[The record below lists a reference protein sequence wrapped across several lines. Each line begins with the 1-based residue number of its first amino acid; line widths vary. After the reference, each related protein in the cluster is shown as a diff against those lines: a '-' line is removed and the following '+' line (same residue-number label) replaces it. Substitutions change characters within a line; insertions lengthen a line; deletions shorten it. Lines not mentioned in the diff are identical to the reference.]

1 MYAAMPR
8 DILIVVGDE
17 IIEAPMAWRSRFF
30 EYRAYR
36 PLLKEYFKRGA
47 KWTTAPKPL
56 MSDDLYDQVTILNFN
71 TFMVKRNQSRSLFI
85 RAEKGFGAQSFRNHV
100 LPLTKSLT
108 LCRLHE
114 DQVEAEN
121 KRKV

>member
-56 MSDDLYDQVTILNFN
+56 LSDDLYDQVNILYFN
-71 TFMVKRNQSRSLFI
+71 TFTYPGRFLPGLRYDLELNRS
-85 RAEKGFGAQSFRNHV
+85 
-100 LPLTKSLT
+100 
-108 LCRLHE
+108 
-114 DQVEAEN
+114 
-121 KRKV
+121 

>member
-47 KWTTAPKPL
+47 KWTTAPKPF
-56 MSDDLYDQVTILNFN
+56 MSDELYDKVNILNFN
-71 TFMVKRNQSRSLFI
+71 CFWSVLGLRKDLELNLLLIHVFIVFSLHWIYKYKYIPIFTFLILLVKKQKYI
-85 RAEKGFGAQSFRNHV
+85 
-100 LPLTKSLT
+100 
-108 LCRLHE
+108 
-114 DQVEAEN
+114 
-121 KRKV
+121 